1 MIEREIDNH
10 GSKSRV
16 KRSNKITF
24 VKEQRVEGSLMRKL
38 QYIFSA
44 KVFSHLRCILKG
56 FERNYQIRIFP
67 NQINIPS
74 AP

>member
-38 QYIFSA
+38 QYTFSA
-44 KVFSHLRCILKG
+44 KDFVFTFI
-56 FERNYQIRIFP
+56 
-67 NQINIPS
+67 
-74 AP
+74 